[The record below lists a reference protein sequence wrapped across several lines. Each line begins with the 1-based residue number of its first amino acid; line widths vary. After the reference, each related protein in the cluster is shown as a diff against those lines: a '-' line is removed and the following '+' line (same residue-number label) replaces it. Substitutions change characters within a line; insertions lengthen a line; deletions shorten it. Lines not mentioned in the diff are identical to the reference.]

1 MCTSF
6 LAHQGSRKGAS
17 SDLLQRAAEQVLLF
31 DSLLF
36 DNDKHLY
43 WHCFYYDT
51 THAHGTA
58 HWGRANGWAFLAQ
71 ALVLDRLPEEHPLRD
86 RLLQLFRKRVENI
99 IAYQDAQG
107 MWHQLLD
114 KPDSYP
120 ETSCT
125 AMFVAAIAHGVNKG
139 WLDSSFASV
148 ALQGWKAVCSQITP
162 EGHVKNVCM
171 GTGISR
177 DLPFYYNRP
186 APLNDAHGLGAVVQA
201 GIEINNVTTKTTE

>member
-1 MCTSF
+1 M
-6 LAHQGSRKGAS
+6 
-17 SDLLQRAAEQVLLF
+17 LF

-71 ALVLDRLPEEHPLRD
+71 ALVLAR
-86 RLLQLFRKRVENI
+86 
-99 IAYQDAQG
+99 
-107 MWHQLLD
+107 LLD
-114 KPDSYP
+114 KPDSYS

-139 WLDSSFASV
+139 WIDSSFASV

-162 EGHVKNVCM
+162 EGQVKNVCM

-201 GIEINNVTTKTTE
+201 GIEINNVKTKT

>member
-1 MCTSF
+1 MPTAPPTGEEPTDGRF
-6 LAHQGSRKGAS
+6 
-17 SDLLQRAAEQVLLF
+17 
-31 DSLLF
+31 
-36 DNDKHLY
+36 
-43 WHCFYYDT
+43 WH
-51 THAHGTA
+51 
-58 HWGRANGWAFLAQ
+58 
-71 ALVLDRLPEEHPLRD
+71 RLSCSADCPKSILCETDCCSCSE
-86 RLLQLFRKRVENI
+86 KSGNI

-162 EGHVKNVCM
+162 EGQVKNVCM